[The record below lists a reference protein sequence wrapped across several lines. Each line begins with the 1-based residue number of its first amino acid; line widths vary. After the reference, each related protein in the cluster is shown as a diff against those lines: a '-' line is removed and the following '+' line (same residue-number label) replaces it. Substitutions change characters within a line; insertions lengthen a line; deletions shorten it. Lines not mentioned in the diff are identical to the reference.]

1 MNYRELKI
9 VVLLKRNINVK
20 DCGYK
25 LSTMLSG
32 AMAKDEELLNYHN
45 TNTFK
50 LYSYD
55 NLYPLAKNGVYAEN
69 NLYSFRLRSV
79 NIPFI
84 NKLKMNLYNFQD
96 DNVKV
101 IMIDDKTYRQRKI
114 VELLSLT
121 PIISTLEKNEDGLD
135 VDSLANLQDNII
147 NTLVKKY
154 NLHTGENLTFED
166 AAHIFTTSKPSSKP
180 ISINY
185 KNISLLGIK
194 YRLNVGQ
201 DSVSQNLAFFA
212 EAVGLGEKC
221 SSCGAGFCHATYDK
235 GGKKND

>member
-9 VVLLKRNINVK
+9 VVLLKRNIKINE
-20 DCGYK
+20 CGYK
-25 LSTMLSG
+25 ISTMLSG
-32 AMAKDEELLNYHN
+32 AMAKDDDLLNYHN
-45 TNTFK
+45 SNMFK

-55 NLYPLAKNGVYAEN
+55 NLYPLAKSGVYEQN

-79 NIPFI
+79 NTSFV
-84 NKLKMNLYNFQD
+84 NKLKTNLFNFQNND
-96 DNVKV
+96 MKV
-101 IMIDDKTYRQRKI
+101 IMINDKTYRQRKI

-121 PIISTLEKNEDGLD
+121 PIISTLEKNNDVLD

-154 NLHTGENLTFED
+154 NFYTGENLTFDD
-166 AAHIFTTSKPSSKP
+166 AAHMFTVSKPCSKP
-180 ISINY
+180 ISISY

-201 DSVSQNLAFFA
+201 DAISQNLAFFA

-221 SSCGAGFCHATYDK
+221 SACGAGFCHATYDK
-235 GGKKND
+235 GGETND